1 MTPGSH
7 PASAK
12 ATTPIRA
19 IRAHCL
25 ECANTSFEVLH
36 CHLVKCPLHRY
47 RLGTNPSINRKPL
60 SPEQAEARRELGRA
74 LGAKRRL
81 RRLAVDK

>member
-36 CHLVKCPLHRY
+36 CHLVKCPLHPF
-47 RLGTNPSINRKPL
+47 RLGRNTTKKPRVL
-60 SPEQAEARRELGRA
+60 SDERRAELSANMRAIAARRKYLTNKEG
-74 LGAKRRL
+74 
-81 RRLAVDK
+81 